1 MVVHPLGPEYQWIP
15 KGIIPDVQCQS
26 GHQGM
31 CGSRVSDQDARIRG
45 KGVTLYGLTGFESYN
60 IVRNVMQEKL
70 VDLESRL
77 AFQEHTLQALNDVIA
92 SQQQEIQ
99 VLRLALQDLDQRMR
113 AMAPASLIEPGEE
126 GPPPHY

>member
-1 MVVHPLGPEYQWIP
+1 M
-15 KGIIPDVQCQS
+15 
-26 GHQGM
+26 
-31 CGSRVSDQDARIRG
+31 
-45 KGVTLYGLTGFESYN
+45 YGLTGFESYN